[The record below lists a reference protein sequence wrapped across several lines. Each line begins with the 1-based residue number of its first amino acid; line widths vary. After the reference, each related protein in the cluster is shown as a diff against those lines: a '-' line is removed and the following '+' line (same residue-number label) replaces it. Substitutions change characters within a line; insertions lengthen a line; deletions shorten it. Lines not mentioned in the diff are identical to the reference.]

1 MSIRMLMAATLV
13 AAGLAPMAAEA
24 GPVLDQIKKD
34 GKIICIVNPK
44 SPGFSVPDAQG
55 VFQGFNV
62 DFCRMA
68 AAAIFGDASKVDI
81 RGVGFSD
88 SLKTLVAGGA
98 HMASRSLTVTGTR
111 DADPGLAFI
120 TPTFFDGQGF
130 MVAKSMGLKSASELN
145 GATVCAEEGSTTLLN
160 LADWF
165 SDHKIKYQV
174 ENFTDMTARLQ
185 AFFSGKCDVMS
196 NDFTALAA
204 NRQLAE
210 KPDAYELLPDMISS
224 EPLALVS
231 RPDTELQKTLFWS
244 FQVMLTAEQYG
255 INQKNI
261 GEIVA
266 KLSSQPAAV
275 QRLFGDKG
283 AAADMATKLGIA
295 PNWTVEIIRQ
305 VGNYADVFDRH
316 LGPKTALAIDRAKTP
331 NRLVKDGGLLITY
344 PIR

>member
-1 MSIRMLMAATLV
+1 MSMKLALPLAFAAAVSL
-13 AAGLAPMAAEA
+13 ALPAKAGA
-24 GPVLDQIKKD
+24 VLDQIKKD

-44 SPGFSVPDAQG
+44 SPGFSVPDSQG

-62 DFCRMA
+62 EFCRMA
-68 AAAIFGDASKVDI
+68 AAAIFGDATKVDI

-98 HMASRSLTVTGTR
+98 HMASRSITVTGTR

-120 TPTFFDGQGF
+120 ATTFFDGQGF
-130 MVAKSMGLKSASELN
+130 MVAKSMGLKSALELN

-165 SDHKIKYQV
+165 ADHKLQYKI

-210 KPDAYELLPDMISS
+210 KPDAYELLPEIISS
-224 EPLALVS
+224 EPLTLVS
-231 RPDTELQKTLFWS
+231 RPDTELQKTLFWG
-244 FQVMLTAEQYG
+244 FQVMLAAEQYG
-255 INQKNI
+255 ISQKTIGDVVANI
-261 GEIVA
+261 G
-266 KLSSQPAAV
+266 KQPAAV
-275 QRLFGDKG
+275 QRIFGSNG
-283 AAADMATKLGIA
+283 ASADMATKLGIS
-295 PNWTVEIIRQ
+295 PNWAVEVIRQ
-305 VGNYADVFDRH
+305 VGNYNDVFERH
-316 LGPKTALAIDRAKTP
+316 LGPKTPLAIDRSKTP
-331 NRLVKDGGLLITY
+331 NRLTRDGGQLIAY

>member
-1 MSIRMLMAATLV
+1 MSIRTSLAAAAVAVVLAPV
-13 AAGLAPMAAEA
+13 AAQA

-68 AAAIFGDASKVDI
+68 AAAIFGDATKVDI

-88 SLKTLVAGGA
+88 SLKTLVAGGG
-98 HMASRSLTVTGTR
+98 HMASRSITVTGTR
-111 DADPGLAFI
+111 DADPGLAFV
-120 TPTFFDGQGF
+120 TTTFFDGQGF
-130 MVAKSMGLKSASELN
+130 MVPKATGLKSAKQLD

-165 SDHKIKYQV
+165 GENKLKYKI
-174 ENFTDMTARLQ
+174 ENFTDMNARLQ
-185 AFFSGKCDVMS
+185 AFYSGKCDVMS

-204 NRQLAE
+204 NRQLAD
-210 KPDAYELLPDMISS
+210 KPDAYELLPEMISS
-224 EPLALVS
+224 EPLSIVT

-244 FQVMLTAEQYG
+244 FQVMLAADQFG
-255 INQKNI
+255 INQKSI
-261 GEIVA
+261 GDVVA
-266 KLSSQPAAV
+266 KIGSQPAAV
-275 QRLFGDKG
+275 QRIFGDKG
-283 AAADMATKLGIA
+283 AATDMAAKLGIH
-295 PNWTVEIIRQ
+295 PNWAVEIVKQ
-305 VGNYADVFDRH
+305 VGSYDDVFERH
-316 LGPKTALAIDRAKTP
+316 LGLKTPLAIDRSKTP
-331 NRLVKDGGLLITY
+331 NRLAKDGGLLITY

>member
-1 MSIRMLMAATLV
+1 MSIRVFMAATV
-13 AAGLAPMAAEA
+13 AAVLVPAMAEA

-68 AAAIFGDASKVDI
+68 AAAIFGDATKVDI

-88 SLKTLVAGGA
+88 SLKTLVAGGG
-98 HMASRSLTVTGTR
+98 HMASRSITVTGTR
-111 DADPGLAFI
+111 DADPGLAFV
-120 TPTFFDGQGF
+120 TTTFFDGQGF
-130 MVAKSMGLKSASELN
+130 MVPKATGLKSAKQLD

-165 SDHKIKYQV
+165 GENKLKYKI
-174 ENFTDMTARLQ
+174 ENFTDMNARLQ
-185 AFFSGKCDVMS
+185 AFYSGKCDVMS

-204 NRQLAE
+204 NRQLAD
-210 KPDAYELLPDMISS
+210 KPDAYELLPEMISS
-224 EPLALVS
+224 EPLSIVT
-231 RPDTELQKTLFWS
+231 RPDSELQKTLFWS
-244 FQVMLTAEQYG
+244 FQAMLAADQYG

-261 GEIVA
+261 DDVVA
-266 KLSSQPAAV
+266 KIGTQPAAV
-275 QRLFGDKG
+275 QRIFGDKG
-283 AAADMATKLGIA
+283 AATDMATKLGIA
-295 PNWTVEIIRQ
+295 PNWAVAIVKQ
-305 VGNYADVFDRH
+305 VGSYDDVFERH
-316 LGPKTALAIDRAKTP
+316 LGLKTPLAIDRSKTP
-331 NRLVKDGGLLITY
+331 NRLSKDGGLLITY

>member
-1 MSIRMLMAATLV
+1 MSIRTLV
-13 AAGLAPMAAEA
+13 SAAFAVAVLAPAVAEA

-68 AAAIFGDASKVDI
+68 AAAIFGDATKVDI

-88 SLKTLVAGGA
+88 SLKTLVAGGG
-98 HMASRSLTVTGTR
+98 HMASRSITATGTR
-111 DADPGLAFI
+111 DADPGLAFV
-120 TPTFFDGQGF
+120 TTTFFDGQGF
-130 MVAKSMGLKSASELN
+130 MVPKASGIKSATELN

-165 SDHKIKYQV
+165 GDHKLKYKI

-185 AFFSGKCDVMS
+185 AFYSGKCDVMS

-210 KPDAYELLPDMISS
+210 KPDAYDLLPEMISS
-224 EPLALVS
+224 EPLAIVS

-255 INQKNI
+255 VDQKNI
-261 GEIVA
+261 GEVMG
-266 KLSSQPAAV
+266 KLSAQPAAV

-283 AAADMATKLGIA
+283 AAADMAEKLGINPKWA
-295 PNWTVEIIRQ
+295 VEIIRQ
-305 VGNYADVFDRH
+305 VGNYGDVFERH
-316 LGPKTALAIDRAKTP
+316 LGLKTPLGIDRAKTP
-331 NRLVKDGGLLITY
+331 NRLAKDGGLLITY

>member
-1 MSIRMLMAATLV
+1 MSIRTLMAACVTAAVLV
-13 AAGLAPMAAEA
+13 PAAAEA

-68 AAAIFGDASKVDI
+68 AAAIFGDATKVDI

-88 SLKTLVAGGA
+88 SLKTLVAGGG
-98 HMASRSLTVTGTR
+98 HMASRSITETGTR
-111 DADPGLAFI
+111 DADPGLAFVA
-120 TPTFFDGQGF
+120 TTFFDGQGF
-130 MVAKSMGLKSASELN
+130 MVPKATSLKSAKQLD

-165 SDHKIKYQV
+165 GENKLKYKI
-174 ENFTDMTARLQ
+174 ENFTDMNARLQ

-210 KPDAYELLPDMISS
+210 KPDAYEFLPEMISS
-224 EPLALVS
+224 EPLTIVT
-231 RPDTELQKTLFWS
+231 RPDTELQKAIFWS
-244 FQVMLTAEQYG
+244 FQVMLAADQYG

-261 GEIVA
+261 GDIVA
-266 KLSSQPAAV
+266 KIGTQPPAV
-275 QRLFGDKG
+275 QRIFGDKG
-283 AAADMATKLGIA
+283 AATDMATKLGIH
-295 PNWTVEIIRQ
+295 PNWAVEIVKQ
-305 VGNYADVFDRH
+305 VGSYGDVFDRH
-316 LGPKTALAIDRAKTP
+316 LGLATPLGIDRSKTP
-331 NRLVKDGGLLITY
+331 NRLSKDGGLLVTY

>member
-1 MSIRMLMAATLV
+1 MSIRMLLAATLAV
-13 AAGLAPMAAEA
+13 TALAPVTANA

-44 SPGFSVPDAQG
+44 SPGFSVPDEKG

-120 TPTFFDGQGF
+120 ATTFFDGQGF
-130 MVAKSMGLKSASELN
+130 MVAKSMGLKSAKQLD

-165 SDHKIKYQV
+165 ADQKLKYKI

-210 KPDAYELLPDMISS
+210 KPDAYELLPEIISS
-224 EPLALVS
+224 EPLTLVS
-231 RPDTELQKTLFWS
+231 RPDTELQKTIFWG
-244 FQVMLTAEQYG
+244 FQVMLAAEQYG
-255 INQKNI
+255 VNQKNI
-261 GEIVA
+261 GDVVA
-266 KLSSQPAAV
+266 KISTQPAAV
-275 QRLFGDKG
+275 QRIFGDKG
-283 AAADMATKLGIA
+283 AATDMATKLGIN
-295 PNWTVEIIRQ
+295 PNWAVEIIKQ
-305 VGNYADVFDRH
+305 VGNYDDVFERH
-316 LGPKTALAIDRAKTP
+316 LGVKSPLAIDRSKTP
-331 NRLVKDGGLLITY
+331 NRLAKDGGLLITY

>member
-1 MSIRMLMAATLV
+1 MSIRMLLAAALAAATL
-13 AAGLAPMAAEA
+13 APVTADA

-68 AAAIFGDASKVDI
+68 AAAIFGDATKVDI

-88 SLKTLVAGGA
+88 SLKTLVAGGG
-98 HMASRSLTVTGTR
+98 HMASRSITETGTR
-111 DADPGLAFI
+111 DADPGLAFV
-120 TPTFFDGQGF
+120 TTTFFDGQGF
-130 MVAKSMGLKSASELN
+130 MVAKSMGLKSAKQLD

-165 SDHKIKYQV
+165 GDQKLKYKI

-196 NDFTALAA
+196 NDFTALSA

-210 KPDAYELLPDMISS
+210 KPDAYELLPEIISF
-224 EPLALVS
+224 EPLAIVT
-231 RPDTELQKTLFWS
+231 RPDTELQKTLFWG
-244 FQVMLTAEQYG
+244 FQVMLAGEQYG
-255 INQKNI
+255 VGQKNI
-261 GEIVA
+261 ADVLG
-266 KLSSQPAAV
+266 KLSAQPAAV
-275 QRLFGDKG
+275 QRIFGDKG
-283 AAADMATKLGIA
+283 AATDMATKLGIH
-295 PNWTVEIIRQ
+295 PNWAVEIIRQ
-305 VGNYADVFDRH
+305 VGNYNDVYERH
-316 LGPKTALAIDRAKTP
+316 LGLKTPLAIDRSKTP
-331 NRLVKDGGLLITY
+331 NRLAKDGGLLITY

>member
-1 MSIRMLMAATLV
+1 MSIRMLLAAALAATALV
-13 AAGLAPMAAEA
+13 PVAAEA

-34 GKIICIVNPK
+34 GKLICIVNPK

-62 DFCRMA
+62 DFCRMT

-88 SLKTLVAGGA
+88 SLKTLVAGGG
-98 HMASRSLTVTGTR
+98 HMASRSITVTGTR
-111 DADPGLAFI
+111 DADPGLAFV
-120 TPTFFDGQGF
+120 TTTFFDGQGF
-130 MVAKSMGLKSASELN
+130 MVAKSMGLKSAKQLE

-165 SDHKIKYQV
+165 GENKLKYKI

-210 KPDAYELLPDMISS
+210 KPDAYELLPEIISS
-224 EPLALVS
+224 EPLSIVT
-231 RPDTELQKTLFWS
+231 RPDTELQKTVFWS

-255 INQKNI
+255 VNQKNLADV
-261 GEIVA
+261 VA
-266 KLSSQPAAV
+266 KLSSQPPAV

-283 AAADMATKLGIA
+283 AAADMAVKLGIH
-295 PNWTVEIIRQ
+295 PNWAQEIIRQ
-305 VGNYADVFDRH
+305 VGNYDDVFERH
-316 LGPKTALAIDRAKTP
+316 LGIKTPLGIDRTKTP
-331 NRLVKDGGLLITY
+331 NRLAKDGGLLITY

>member
-1 MSIRMLMAATLV
+1 MSIRMLLAATLAV
-13 AAGLAPMAAEA
+13 TALVPVTADA

-88 SLKTLVAGGA
+88 SLKTLVAGGG
-98 HMASRSLTVTGTR
+98 HMASRSITVTGTR
-111 DADPGLAFI
+111 DADPGLAFV
-120 TPTFFDGQGF
+120 TTTFYDGQGF
-130 MVAKSMGLKSASELN
+130 MVPKATGLKSAKQLD
-145 GATVCAEEGSTTLLN
+145 GATVCAEEGSTTLQN

-165 SDHKIKYQV
+165 AEAKLKYKI
-174 ENFTDMTARLQ
+174 ENFTDMNARLQ

-210 KPDAYELLPDMISS
+210 KPDAYELLPEMISS
-224 EPLALVS
+224 EPLSIVT

-244 FQVMLTAEQYG
+244 FQVMLAADQYG

-261 GEIVA
+261 GDTVA
-266 KLSSQPAAV
+266 KIGTQSAAV
-275 QRLFGDKG
+275 QRIFGDKG
-283 AAADMATKLGIA
+283 AATDMATKLGIN
-295 PNWTVEIIRQ
+295 PNWAVEIIRQ
-305 VGNYADVFDRH
+305 VGSYDDVFERH
-316 LGPKTALAIDRAKTP
+316 LGLKTPLAIDRSKTP
-331 NRLVKDGGLLITY
+331 NRLAKDGGLMITF